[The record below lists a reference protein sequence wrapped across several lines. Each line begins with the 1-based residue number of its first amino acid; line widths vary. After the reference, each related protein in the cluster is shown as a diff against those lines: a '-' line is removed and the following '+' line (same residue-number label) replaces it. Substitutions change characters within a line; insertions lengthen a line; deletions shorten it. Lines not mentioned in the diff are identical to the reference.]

1 MVNSEWKTF
10 FLTIYYS
17 PFTIYCPTYFSR
29 LTAHCFV
36 ERALFEAP
44 PVERKMRLTP
54 QHIPFARLA
63 DLAEGRLSAEE
74 AAEERAH
81 LDACTRCSAQ
91 AARLG
96 HLAAL
101 MRADTS
107 EDAPPALV
115 ADVVRMFRARRVG
128 ESAPGLLRRL
138 VAALTFD
145 SSSLTPAFGV
155 RSGQAAP
162 ARQLLFSA
170 GDLDIDLRLARGPEG
185 WTVSGQV
192 LGPCKGG
199 EVELVGAEGASVA
212 RAALNELCE
221 FTLLPPTP
229 DGTYA
234 LRLRLDETEIEIPEL
249 SLKA

>member
-1 MVNSEWKTF
+1 
-10 FLTIYYS
+10 
-17 PFTIYCPTYFSR
+17 
-29 LTAHCFV
+29 
-36 ERALFEAP
+36 
-44 PVERKMRLTP
+44 MRLTP
-54 QHIPFARLA
+54 RHIPFARLA
-63 DLAEGRLSAEE
+63 DLAEGRLSPEE

-81 LDACTRCSAQ
+81 LDACTSCAGQ
-91 AARLG
+91 AAQLG

-101 MRADTS
+101 MRADTT

-115 ADVVRMFRARRVG
+115 SDVVRMFRARRVRA
-128 ESAPGLLRRL
+128 EEPGLLRRL
-138 VAALTFD
+138 VAALAFD

-162 ARQLLFSA
+162 ARQMLFSA
-170 GDLDIDLRLARGPEG
+170 GDLDVDLRLARGAEG

-192 LGPCKGG
+192 LGPCAGG
-199 EVELVGAEGASVA
+199 EVELVGDDGSTAA
-212 RAALNELCE
+212 RASLNELCE

-234 LRLRLDETEIEIPEL
+234 LRLRFDQTEVEIPEL

>member
-1 MVNSEWKTF
+1 MK
-10 FLTIYYS
+10 
-17 PFTIYCPTYFSR
+17 
-29 LTAHCFV
+29 
-36 ERALFEAP
+36 
-44 PVERKMRLTP
+44 LTP

-63 DLAEGRLSAEE
+63 DLAEGRLSPED

-81 LDACTRCSAQ
+81 LADCTRCAGQ
-91 AARLG
+91 AAQLG

-107 EDAPPALV
+107 EDAPAALV
-115 ADVVRMFRARRVG
+115 ADVVRMFRARRPA
-128 ESAPGLLRRL
+128 EASEPGLLRRL

-170 GDLDIDLRLARGPEG
+170 GDHDVDLRLAPGSEG

-192 LGPCKGG
+192 LGTCHGG
-199 EVELVGAEGASVA
+199 EVELVSADGSLVA

-234 LRLRLDETEIEIPEL
+234 LRLRLDDAEIEIPEL
-249 SLKA
+249 SLTA

>member
-1 MVNSEWKTF
+1 
-10 FLTIYYS
+10 
-17 PFTIYCPTYFSR
+17 
-29 LTAHCFV
+29 
-36 ERALFEAP
+36 
-44 PVERKMRLTP
+44 MRLTP
-54 QHIPFARLA
+54 RHIPFARLA
-63 DLAEGRLSAEE
+63 DLAEGRLSPEA

-81 LDACTRCSAQ
+81 LDACTRCAGQ

-101 MRADTS
+101 MRADTA

-115 ADVVRMFRARRVG
+115 SGVVRMFRERRAG

-145 SSSLTPAFGV
+145 SSGLTPAFGV
-155 RSGQAAP
+155 RSSQAAP

-170 GDLDIDLRLARGPEG
+170 GDLDVDLRLAQGPEG

-192 LGPCKGG
+192 LGPCDGG
-199 EVELVGAEGASVA
+199 EVELFAAGGATAA

-221 FTLLPPTP
+221 FALPPRP
-229 DGTYA
+229 EGAYA
-234 LRLRLDETEIEIPEL
+234 LRLRLGDAEVEIPEL

>member
-1 MVNSEWKTF
+1 
-10 FLTIYYS
+10 
-17 PFTIYCPTYFSR
+17 
-29 LTAHCFV
+29 
-36 ERALFEAP
+36 
-44 PVERKMRLTP
+44 MRLTP
-54 QHIPFARLA
+54 RHIPFARLA
-63 DLAEGRLSAEE
+63 DLAEGRLSPEE

-81 LDACTRCSAQ
+81 LAACTRCAGQ
-91 AARLG
+91 AAQLG

-107 EDAPPALV
+107 EDAPAALV
-115 ADVVRMFRARRVG
+115 ADVVRMFRARRATA
-128 ESAPGLLRRL
+128 ESEPGLLRRL

-170 GDLDIDLRLARGPEG
+170 GDLDVDLRLAPGPEG

-192 LGPCKGG
+192 LGPCRGG
-199 EVELVGAEGASVA
+199 EAALVAADGSTAA

-234 LRLRLDETEIEIPEL
+234 LRLRLDGAEVEIPEL
-249 SLKA
+249 SLKS

>member
-1 MVNSEWKTF
+1 
-10 FLTIYYS
+10 
-17 PFTIYCPTYFSR
+17 
-29 LTAHCFV
+29 
-36 ERALFEAP
+36 
-44 PVERKMRLTP
+44 MRLTP
-54 QHIPFARLA
+54 RHIPFARLA
-63 DLAEGRLSAEE
+63 DLAEGRLSPAE

-81 LDACTRCSAQ
+81 LDGCTRCAGQ
-91 AARLG
+91 AAQLG

-101 MRADTS
+101 MRADTT
-107 EDAPPALV
+107 EDAPAALV
-115 ADVVRMFRARRVG
+115 SDVVRMFRARRAG

-170 GDLDIDLRLARGPEG
+170 GDLDVDLRLAQGPEG

-199 EVELVGAEGASVA
+199 EVELVGAEGSTAA
-212 RAALNELCE
+212 RAALNDLCE

>member
-1 MVNSEWKTF
+1 
-10 FLTIYYS
+10 
-17 PFTIYCPTYFSR
+17 
-29 LTAHCFV
+29 
-36 ERALFEAP
+36 
-44 PVERKMRLTP
+44 MRLTP
-54 QHIPFARLA
+54 RHIPFARLA
-63 DLAEGRLSAEE
+63 DLAEGRLSPEE

-81 LDACTRCSAQ
+81 LDACTRCAGQ
-91 AARLG
+91 AAQLG

-101 MRADTS
+101 MRADTT

-115 ADVVRMFRARRVG
+115 SDVVRMFRARRG
-128 ESAPGLLRRL
+128 HASEPGLLRRL

-170 GDLDIDLRLARGPEG
+170 SDLDVDLRLAQGQEG

-199 EVELVGAEGASVA
+199 EVGLVGDDGSTAA
-212 RAALNELCE
+212 RATLNELCE
-221 FTLLPPTP
+221 FALPAVPE
-229 DGTYA
+229 GTYTV
-234 LRLRLDETEIEIPEL
+234 RLRFDQTEVEIPEV
-249 SLKA
+249 SLRA

>member
-1 MVNSEWKTF
+1 
-10 FLTIYYS
+10 
-17 PFTIYCPTYFSR
+17 
-29 LTAHCFV
+29 
-36 ERALFEAP
+36 
-44 PVERKMRLTP
+44 MRLTP
-54 QHIPFARLA
+54 RHISFARLA
-63 DLAEGRLSAEE
+63 DLAEGRLSPEE
-74 AAEERAH
+74 AAEERTH
-81 LDACTRCSAQ
+81 LADCTSCSAQ
-91 AARLG
+91 AAQLG

-101 MRADTS
+101 MRADTT
-107 EDAPPALV
+107 EDAPAELLTS
-115 ADVVRMFRARRVG
+115 VVRMFRARRVQT
-128 ESAPGLLRRL
+128 EEPGLLRRL

-145 SSSLTPAFGV
+145 SSSLQPAFGV

-170 GDLDIDLRLARGPEG
+170 GDLDVDLRLAPGGEG

-199 EVELVGAEGASVA
+199 EVELVDAEGSTAA
-212 RAALNELCE
+212 RATLNELCE

-234 LRLRLDETEIEIPEL
+234 LRLRLDETEVEIPEL

>member
-1 MVNSEWKTF
+1 
-10 FLTIYYS
+10 
-17 PFTIYCPTYFSR
+17 
-29 LTAHCFV
+29 
-36 ERALFEAP
+36 
-44 PVERKMRLTP
+44 MRLTP
-54 QHIPFARLA
+54 RHIPFARLA
-63 DLAEGRLSAEE
+63 DLAEGRLSPEE
-74 AAEERAH
+74 TAADRAH
-81 LDACTRCSAQ
+81 LEGCTSCSAQ
-91 AARLG
+91 AAQLG

-107 EDAPPALV
+107 EDAPAALV
-115 ADVVRMFRARRVG
+115 ADVVRMFRARRTQA
-128 ESAPGLLRRL
+128 EPGLLRRL

-170 GDLDIDLRLARGPEG
+170 GDLDVDLRLARGAEG

-192 LGPCKGG
+192 LGPCSGG
-199 EVELVGAEGASVA
+199 EVELIGSDGATVA

-234 LRLRLDETEIEIPEL
+234 LRLRLDGTEVEIPEL
-249 SLKA
+249 SLQA

>member
-1 MVNSEWKTF
+1 
-10 FLTIYYS
+10 
-17 PFTIYCPTYFSR
+17 
-29 LTAHCFV
+29 
-36 ERALFEAP
+36 
-44 PVERKMRLTP
+44 MRLTP

-63 DLAEGRLSAEE
+63 DLAEGRLSPEE

-81 LDACTRCSAQ
+81 LADCTRCAGQ
-91 AARLG
+91 AAQLG

-107 EDAPPALV
+107 EDAPAALV
-115 ADVVRMFRARRVG
+115 ADVVRMFRARRATA
-128 ESAPGLLRRL
+128 EAEPGLLRRL

-170 GDLDIDLRLARGPEG
+170 GDLDVDLRLAQGPEG

-192 LGPCKGG
+192 LGPCTGG
-199 EVELVGAEGASVA
+199 EVELVGADGSTAA

-234 LRLRLDETEIEIPEL
+234 LRLRLDGAEVEIPEL

>member
-1 MVNSEWKTF
+1 
-10 FLTIYYS
+10 
-17 PFTIYCPTYFSR
+17 
-29 LTAHCFV
+29 
-36 ERALFEAP
+36 
-44 PVERKMRLTP
+44 MRVTP
-54 QHIPFARLA
+54 RHIPFARLA
-63 DLAEGRLSAEE
+63 DLAEGRLSPEE
-74 AAEERAH
+74 AAGERAH
-81 LDACTRCSAQ
+81 LADCTRCAGQ
-91 AARLG
+91 AAQLG

-107 EDAPPALV
+107 EDAPAALV
-115 ADVVRMFRARRVG
+115 ADVVRMFRARRPAAG
-128 ESAPGLLRRL
+128 AEPGLVRRL

-170 GDLDIDLRLARGPEG
+170 GDLDVDLRLAQGPEG

-192 LGPCKGG
+192 LGPCRGG
-199 EVELVGAEGASVA
+199 GVELVTADGSPAA
-212 RAALNELCE
+212 RAALNEQCE

-234 LRLRLDETEIEIPEL
+234 LRLRLDGAEVEIPEL

>member
-1 MVNSEWKTF
+1 
-10 FLTIYYS
+10 
-17 PFTIYCPTYFSR
+17 
-29 LTAHCFV
+29 
-36 ERALFEAP
+36 
-44 PVERKMRLTP
+44 MRLTP
-54 QHIPFARLA
+54 RHISFARLA
-63 DLAEGRLSAEE
+63 DLAEGRLSPEE
-74 AAEERAH
+74 AAEERTH
-81 LDACTRCSAQ
+81 LADCTRCAGQ
-91 AARLG
+91 AAQLG

-107 EDAPPALV
+107 EDAPAALV
-115 ADVVRMFRARRVG
+115 SDVVRMFRARRPAA
-128 ESAPGLLRRL
+128 ETGLLRRL

-170 GDLDIDLRLARGPEG
+170 GDLDVDLRLAQGPEG

-192 LGPCKGG
+192 LGPCAGG
-199 EVELVGAEGASVA
+199 GVELVAADGSTAA

-221 FTLLPPTP
+221 FTLLPPSP
-229 DGTYA
+229 GGTYA
-234 LRLRLDETEIEIPEL
+234 LRLRFGATEVEIPEL

>member
-1 MVNSEWKTF
+1 
-10 FLTIYYS
+10 
-17 PFTIYCPTYFSR
+17 
-29 LTAHCFV
+29 
-36 ERALFEAP
+36 
-44 PVERKMRLTP
+44 MRLTP
-54 QHIPFARLA
+54 RHIPFARLA
-63 DLAEGRLSAEE
+63 DLAEGRLTPDE

-81 LDACTRCSAQ
+81 LGACASCSAQ
-91 AARLG
+91 AAQLG

-107 EDAPPALV
+107 EDAPAELV
-115 ADVVRMFRARRVG
+115 TSVVRMFRARNVRA
-128 ESAPGLLRRL
+128 EEPGLVRRL

-145 SSSLTPAFGV
+145 SSGLRPAFGV

-162 ARQLLFSA
+162 ARQMLFSA
-170 GDLDIDLRLARGPEG
+170 GELDIDLRLAPGGEG

-199 EVELVGAEGASVA
+199 EVELIGAEGETAA

-234 LRLRLDETEIEIPEL
+234 LRLRIDGAEVEIPEL